1 MLLSSPEKDARVKII
16 DFGTSEFC
24 APGQK
29 LQDKF
34 GTPYY
39 VAPEVSR
46 GGSHAVHCVQSQPE
60 RECSCQSRSQSAGVI
75 ALLQLKACMQPKAW
89 TACHCCRVRRT
100 RCAAQCLHAVFWW
113 LSCTSVVTCRM
124 QVLGKKGHNVQV
136 DIWSAG
142 VILYILL

>member
-46 GGSHAVHCVQSQPE
+46 GGGWQCCLLCAECVTKRMLLITVNKGGCLAAAQDLHAAWSLDSE
-60 RECSCQSRSQSAGVI
+60 L
-75 ALLQLKACMQPKAW
+75 LLQ
-89 TACHCCRVRRT
+89 VRRK
-100 RCAAQCLHAVFWW
+100 RRAAQRLRAVLWW
-113 LSCTSVVTCRM
+113 LHCTSVVILCL

>member
-24 APGQK
+24 VPGQK

-46 GGSHAVHCVQSQPE
+46 GGSLAVHCVQNQSQGE
-60 RECSCQSRSQSAGVI
+60 SCCHSRSQSA
-75 ALLQLKACMQPKAW
+75 ALLQLKTCMQPEAW
-89 TACHCCRVRRT
+89 TGLLGRQPKACMLFLVAPLHLSGELLPAGAGEEGAQRASGHLECRRHPV
-100 RCAAQCLHAVFWW
+100 HPSVS
-113 LSCTSVVTCRM
+113 LSAS
-124 QVLGKKGHNVQV
+124 
-136 DIWSAG
+136 
-142 VILYILL
+142 LLRL

>member
-39 VAPEVSR
+39 VAPEVS
-46 GGSHAVHCVQSQPE
+46 GEATMLSTVCMSQKETAAAIQDHSQQGRSPC
-60 RECSCQSRSQSAGVI
+60 CSSRPA
-75 ALLQLKACMQPKAW
+75 
-89 TACHCCRVRRT
+89 
-100 RCAAQCLHAVFWW
+100 
-113 LSCTSVVTCRM
+113 
-124 QVLGKKGHNVQV
+124 
-136 DIWSAG
+136 
-142 VILYILL
+142 